1 MARRRLDGSQASAG
15 DPDRF
20 VGAGSRVGRRDALGH
35 TGPNL
40 GELPRMTTRED
51 SMQRPTRRTN
61 RFVARGLVLLYEDRD
76 ILVVDK
82 PAGLLTVGTD
92 REKERTAYFALT
104 DYVRKGAATSRNRIF
119 IVHRLD
125 RETSGVL
132 VFAKNVEAKLC
143 LQRRWDETKK
153 TYLAIVHGKF
163 KKNSDTITTYLAE
176 NGAYGVYST
185 ADTTRG
191 KLSHTMY
198 TVLKETKDFA
208 LLDVELLTGRKHQIR
223 VHLADQGHSVVGD
236 TKYGRPNRAHRRLAL
251 HARSL
256 SLRHPITGDEFTF
269 DAKAPAYF
277 KELVG
282 SFAHL
287 RLGHAPATEARA
299 RR

>member
-1 MARRRLDGSQASAG
+1 M
-15 DPDRF
+15 
-20 VGAGSRVGRRDALGH
+20 
-35 TGPNL
+35 PNRKCRTQKL
-40 GELPRMTTRED
+40 A
-51 SMQRPTRRTN
+51 RRTN

-104 DYVRKGAATSRNRIF
+104 DYVRKGDAKSRNRIF

-132 VFAKNVEAKLC
+132 VFAKTVEAKLC
-143 LQRRWDETKK
+143 LQRRWDETRK

-163 KKNSDTITTYLAE
+163 KKRSDTITTYLAE
-176 NGAYGVYST
+176 NSAYGVYST
-185 ADTTRG
+185 TDAKQG

-223 VHLADQGHSVVGD
+223 VHLADRGHPVVGD
-236 TKYGRPNRAHRRLAL
+236 TKYGRPNEAHRRLAL

-256 SLRHPITGDEFTF
+256 SLRHPVTGDAFTF
-269 DAKAPAYF
+269 DAEVPAHF

-282 SFAHL
+282 SVE
-287 RLGHAPATEARA
+287 RSRPGHPTSTAVGA